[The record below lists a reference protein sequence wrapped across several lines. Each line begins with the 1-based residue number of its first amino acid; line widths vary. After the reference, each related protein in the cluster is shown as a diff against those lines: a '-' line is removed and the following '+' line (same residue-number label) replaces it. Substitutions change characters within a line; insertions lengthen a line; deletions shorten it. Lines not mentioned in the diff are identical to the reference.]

1 MSYPQA
7 THFARFAR
15 GRALWYNQGMRIS
28 MGSIIAILVGMYL
41 GLSYPVITISLVV
54 IGGVVWL
61 ISWLAWNMIAN
72 IIERYD
78 MWRFEKN
85 EGIKSIL
92 R

>member
-1 MSYPQA
+1 
-7 THFARFAR
+7 
-15 GRALWYNQGMRIS
+15 